1 MSEAFWIFLSSC
13 IGLYLLGLVAA
24 SVVHEGGHLL
34 CARVCSIPIGRIVIG
49 GGPVLMRLH
58 VGKVQLEWRL
68 LPVGGLVVPAA
79 LPNLQ
84 ARGPMALFFLGGVLG
99 NVAAIGAI
107 ILLHVM
113 GAVPTL
119 LYNDAGTP
127 LIALQAG
134 ILTLSQAFFVILCL
148 IPHWAPMDGRPMASD
163 GLQLLRLL
171 QGRLQYAVR
180 LEPYRH
186 GMTRPPKASSASSRI
201 AEQFARTDRLSST
214 DARRDFWV
222 RLRGELVDSGL
233 PAQDLPAQDL
243 SAQDLPA
250 QDLPAEEEM
259 LVLDAL
265 VTDGLL
271 FADPMLLTGL
281 EQWSLRALQ
290 LGPGVRTVV
299 GSRGAALVELGR
311 YQEGKALLEAV
322 AFTVD
327 AEPFDALMSRIF
339 LARAEQA
346 LGNAAAAAALMTQV
360 RSITAQ
366 AGALEP
372 AVISLIERIEREIQ
386 CTKSPD

>member
-134 ILTLSQAFFVILCL
+134 ILMLAQAFFVILCL

-222 RLRGELVDSGL
+222 RLRAELVDSS
-233 PAQDLPAQDL
+233 DLPAE
-243 SAQDLPA
+243 
-250 QDLPAEEEM
+250 DLPAEEEM

-339 LARAEQA
+339 LARAEHA